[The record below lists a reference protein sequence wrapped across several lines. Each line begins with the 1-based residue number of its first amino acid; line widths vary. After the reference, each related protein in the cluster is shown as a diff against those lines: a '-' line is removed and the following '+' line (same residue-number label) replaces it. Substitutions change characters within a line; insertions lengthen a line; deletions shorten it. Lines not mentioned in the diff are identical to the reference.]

1 MTDSKKMPEKLT
13 DDEKIKAVK
22 GIFNEITP
30 HYDLMNR
37 LMSARRDVSWRKFAV
52 KRIPAEAR
60 IVIDIATGTGDV
72 ALDLIKYHPEI
83 KVYGV
88 DFVKKMLDHAVI
100 KTERK
105 NVSDRIKYLVGD
117 AMSLP
122 FPDDSFDASTIAF
135 GMRNIPD
142 RLGAIQEMKRVVR
155 PGGKVI
161 ILEMTFPKNLRM
173 RRFFNWYLN
182 KVIPLLGV
190 MVTRNKA
197 AYNYLS
203 ESIQNFL
210 HPDQLE
216 DLFKQADLTDIKAF
230 PLTFGITYLHEG
242 IVP

>member
-1 MTDSKKMPEKLT
+1 MPDNNKSLDKLT
-13 DDEKIKAVK
+13 DGEKIETVK
-22 GIFNEITP
+22 DIFNEISP
-30 HYDLMNR
+30 RYDLMNR
-37 LMSARRDVSWRKFAV
+37 LMSARRDVGWRRFAV
-52 KRIPAEAR
+52 KRIPADAR
-60 IVIDIATGTGDV
+60 AVIDIATGTGDV
-72 ALDLIKYHPEI
+72 ALDIIKYRPEI

-88 DFVKKMLDHAVI
+88 DFVRKMLDLAVI

-105 NVSDRIKYLVGD
+105 KASDKIKFLVGD
-117 AMSLP
+117 AMRLP

-142 RLGAIQEMKRVVR
+142 RPGAVKEMKRVVR

-161 ILEMTFPKNLRM
+161 VLEMTFPKSLRM
-173 RRFFNWYLN
+173 RQFFNWYLN
-182 KVIPLLGV
+182 NVIPILGV
-190 MVTRNKA
+190 MITRNKA

-216 DLFKQADLTDIKAF
+216 SVFDQAGLVDVCAF